1 MHNFDPSLE
10 QAIQDAAFPILVK
23 GRHGWDLPHT
33 KNVVKYMKELLAH
46 NPQLDVDHTVLL
58 IAAYAHDIGYMGLF
72 DTSNARDLQK
82 ILDKKAEHMLRG
94 AEMLTKILTSPQFDT
109 LTSIQKARA
118 VHLVRVHDALKQ
130 LKDTD
135 ELLLMEADTLGG
147 LDTSGTKP
155 FEDPASGIRY
165 LQGVKHARKPRF
177 ITKYGKQLFEKLFHD
192 RQKDYL

>member
-1 MHNFDPSLE
+1 MQLISSTLE
-10 QAIQDAAFPILVK
+10 QAIQDAVFPLLVK
-23 GRHGWDLPHT
+23 GRPNWDLPHT
-33 KNVVKYMKELLAH
+33 KNVVKYIKELLAH

-72 DTSNARDLQK
+72 DTSSARNLQK

-118 VHLVRVHDALKQ
+118 IHLVRVHDALKQ

-155 FEDPASGIRY
+155 FEDPTSGIRY
-165 LQGVKHARKPRF
+165 LKGVNHARRPRF
-177 ITKYGKQLFEKLFHD
+177 ITKYGKQLFDKLFRE